1 MSTKHDALTEEDI
14 ERFRM
19 NPQLLDRIRKHTR
32 QLDRTAP
39 SRILDWGCGRGRSV
53 ALLRQEGLE
62 AFGVDIDRTVLHNG
76 YDLFRARG
84 LDPERLL
91 RHIDDIGTF
100 GDGAL
105 DIIFSEETL
114 EHVADL
120 DAVARESYRLLRPGG
135 LAVHSF
141 PGARWLVEPHVRMP
155 LVHWLPPGALRCLL
169 IRACL
174 LLDLGPRAPWP
185 EIVDRSGNLLPRS
198 GQAAVYARYLK
209 DKVHYRSIDDIAS
222 IFRRAG
228 FRVRHRNLGPPPV
241 WTRLLPPSW
250 RQNGF
255 PASNVLLLLHKPDI
269 IPSCASTGS
278 SPS

>member
-14 ERFRM
+14 QSFRM
-19 NPQLLDRIRKHTR
+19 NPQLLDHIREHTR

-53 ALLRQEGLE
+53 ALLRQEGFE
-62 AFGVDIDRTVLHNG
+62 AFGVDIDRAVLRNG
-76 YDLFRARG
+76 HDLFRARG

-91 RHIDDIGTF
+91 RHIGNIDTF
-100 GDGAL
+100 GDGDL

-120 DAVARESYRLLRPGG
+120 EAVACESYRLLRPGG

-141 PGARWLVEPHVRMP
+141 PGMRRLVEPHLRMP
-155 LVHWLPPGALRCLL
+155 LVHWLAPGAPRRLL

-174 LLDLGPRAPWP
+174 LLDIGPRAPWP
-185 EIVDRSGNLLPRS
+185 EIVDGSGNLLPRS
-198 GQAAVYARYLK
+198 GQTAVYARYLE
-209 DKVHYRSIDDIAS
+209 DKVHYRSVDDIAS

-228 FRVRHRNLGPPPV
+228 FRVSHRNLRPPPV

-255 PASNVLLLLHKPDI
+255 PAGNVLLLLHKPDI
-269 IPSCASTGS
+269 IPPCASTGS